1 MNEWVNCFIYFKQI
15 KFGSEPLL
23 ATGREDSISVSS
35 EGDFLPCLGFWKQS
49 WQYIWHAQSEGPLH
63 GVHFPCNY
71 MHSVYDIAR
80 QTVLYHLA
88 GGGAS
93 GGLRDASPA
102 ELSNQH
108 KPSHRSNT
116 CFKSLSVSDP
126 LIAIFPYLV
135 LHPYR
140 SWISVTHRSTPS
152 AN

>member
-1 MNEWVNCFIYFKQI
+1 MNEWVNCFIYFKQT

-23 ATGREDSISVSS
+23 ATGREDSISVSF
-35 EGDFLPCLGFWKQS
+35 EDDFLPCLGFWKQS
-49 WQYIWHAQSEGPLH
+49 WQYIWYPQNEGLLH
-63 GVHFPCNY
+63 GVHSPYNY
-71 MHSVYDIAR
+71 MHPVHGIAR

-108 KPSHRSNT
+108 KPSHRPAS
-116 CFKSLSVSDP
+116 KASVLAILS
-126 LIAIFPYLV
+126 AIFLYLV